1 MVNKCTRIIQSW
13 LYPAVCALC
22 GAPGDD
28 GLDLCAA
35 CRSDLPYNTVACSR
49 CALPL
54 AGTVAPDLLC
64 GHCLKQPPAYQRTH
78 APFRYAPP
86 LDYLLQRLK
95 FNGTLAHARLLGALL
110 AEHLARHVTALP
122 ECIIPVPLHRTR
134 LSERGFN
141 QALELARPIARRL
154 GVPLDYTSCE
164 RLRATAAQSRLPAA
178 QRRANVRNAFRV
190 SGEIAARHV
199 AIVEDVITTGNTVNE
214 LARVLRRAGVKT
226 VEIWA
231 CGRAALR

>member
-1 MVNKCTRIIQSW
+1 MVNKCTKIVQSW
-13 LYPAVCALC
+13 FYPAVCALC
-22 GAPGDD
+22 GATGDD

-35 CRSDLPYNTVACSR
+35 CRGDLPYNTVACSR

-54 AGTVAPDLLC
+54 TGSVASDALC
-64 GHCLKQPPAYQRTH
+64 GHCLRHPPAYQRTL

-95 FNGTLAHARLLGALL
+95 FNGKLIHARLLGTLMAEYL
-110 AEHLARHVTALP
+110 AQRLSLLP
-122 ECIIPVPLHRTR
+122 ERIIPVPLHRAR
-134 LSERGFN
+134 LSECGFN

-154 GVPLDYTSCE
+154 GVALDHTICE

-190 SGEIAARHV
+190 RGAITARHV
-199 AIVEDVITTGNTVNE
+199 AIVDDVVTTGNTVNE
-214 LARVLRRAGVKT
+214 LARALRKAGVQT

-231 CGRAALR
+231 CGRAG